1 MRLPL
6 ASSPAQTRQTKE
18 QFANPDAYLDYELGK
33 AVQEL
38 PPLYARLVV
47 ISLSL
52 GLFGAIAWA
61 AFSKVDEVA
70 VAHGEIIPSEQV
82 YPVRSLSGGIIQSI
96 NVKEGEQVKEGE
108 RLISLDSKQSQVD
121 IDGLRRQAGLIRA
134 DIGRLKEATA
144 KGHQARIKEAEI
156 ELKRLQDNL
165 KSAQRELKRLQDNL
179 KSAQRDANRLR
190 SLVGAIPRLDYE
202 HAQDKARDMQKS
214 IAVQH
219 KRIQQLQ
226 EDYKSENLSQL
237 SKRQEELQTVLRQ
250 LNQSVEQ
257 LQQQFIK
264 APISGTVY
272 NINVNAGKGT
282 VQSGEEL
289 LSILPAGKEPVLEV
303 YLPNQYRGFVD
314 EGMKAKVKIEAFP
327 YQEFGIIDGVVI
339 YVSPNAVV
347 KDKTSGKSVFPTRI
361 KLNKLSVVAR
371 GQEKK
376 LTSGMEATGE
386 IVMRQKSVLSLLLE
400 PVTRK
405 FDEVFSVK

>member
-1 MRLPL
+1 MKLPL
-6 ASSPAQTRQTKE
+6 ASSPSQTRQTKE
-18 QFANPDAYLDYELGK
+18 QFANPDNYLDYELGK

-38 PPLYARLVV
+38 PPFYTRLVA

-82 YPVRSLSGGIIQSI
+82 QPVRSLGGGIIQSI
-96 NVKEGEQVKEGE
+96 NVKEGQQVKKGQP
-108 RLISLDSKQSQVD
+108 LISLDSKQSQVD
-121 IDGLRRQAGLIRA
+121 IDRLRQQAGLIRA
-134 DIGRLKEATA
+134 DIRRVKEATTLGHQARLKEA
-144 KGHQARIKEAEI
+144 EI
-156 ELKRLQDNL
+156 
-165 KSAQRELKRLQDNL
+165 ELKRLQDNL

-190 SLVGAIPRLDYE
+190 RLVGAIPRLDYE
-202 HAQDKARDMQKS
+202 HAQDKARDIQKS

-237 SKRQEELQTVLRQ
+237 SKRQEELQTVQRQ
-250 LNQSVEQ
+250 LDQAVEQ
-257 LQQQFIK
+257 LQQQFIR

-289 LSILPAGKEPVLEV
+289 LSILPEGKEPVLEV
-303 YLPNQYRGFVD
+303 YLPNQYRGPVH
-314 EGMKAKVKIEAFP
+314 EGMKAKVKIDAFP
-327 YQEFGIIDGVVI
+327 YQEFGIIDGTVI
-339 YVSPNAVV
+339 YISPSAV
-347 KDKTSGKSVFPTRI
+347 KDKTAGKSVFPTKIR
-361 KLNKLSVVAR
+361 LNKLSVMAG

-400 PVTRK
+400 PITRK
-405 FDEVFSVK
+405 FDEVFSKK

>member
-1 MRLPL
+1 MKLPL
-6 ASSPAQTRQTKE
+6 ASSSSQTRQTRE

-38 PPLYARLVV
+38 PPLYTRLVAV
-47 ISLSL
+47 SLSL

-82 YPVRSLSGGIIQSI
+82 QPVRSLGGGIIQSI
-96 NVKEGEQVKEGE
+96 NVKEGQQVKKGE
-108 RLISLDSKQSQVD
+108 PLISLDSKQSQVD
-121 IDGLRRQAGLIRA
+121 IDRLRQQAGLISA
-134 DIGRLKEATA
+134 DIRRANEATA
-144 KGHQARIKEAEI
+144 KGHQARLKEAEI
-156 ELKRLQDNL
+156 
-165 KSAQRELKRLQDNL
+165 ELKRLQDNL

-190 SLVGAIPRLDYE
+190 RLVGAIPRLDYE
-202 HAQDKARDMQKS
+202 HAQDKARDIQKS
-214 IAVQH
+214 IAVQY
-219 KRIQQLQ
+219 KKIQQLQ

-237 SKRQEELQTVLRQ
+237 SKRREELQTVQRQ
-250 LNQSVEQ
+250 LDQSVEQ

-264 APISGTVY
+264 APISGTIY

-289 LSILPAGKEPVLEV
+289 LSILPEGKEPVLEV

-314 EGMKAKVKIEAFP
+314 EGMKAKVKIDAFP
-327 YQEFGIIDGVVI
+327 YQEFGIIDGAVI

-347 KDKTSGKSVFPTRI
+347 KDKTYGKSVFPTRI
-361 KLNKLSVVAR
+361 KLNKLSVVTR

-386 IVMRQKSVLSLLLE
+386 IVMRQKSVLSLLIE

-405 FDEVFSVK
+405 FDEVFSQK